1 MYNPKV
7 FSEAGLV
14 RVLAEATTIAKNVR
28 TFHLTHSLTPPPP
41 PPPHS
46 CVSLVPGQPV

>member
-14 RVLAEATTIAKNVR
+14 RVLTEAITIAKNVR
-28 TFHLTHSLTPPPP
+28 ASQLHNRVTSR
-41 PPPHS
+41 
-46 CVSLVPGQPV
+46 